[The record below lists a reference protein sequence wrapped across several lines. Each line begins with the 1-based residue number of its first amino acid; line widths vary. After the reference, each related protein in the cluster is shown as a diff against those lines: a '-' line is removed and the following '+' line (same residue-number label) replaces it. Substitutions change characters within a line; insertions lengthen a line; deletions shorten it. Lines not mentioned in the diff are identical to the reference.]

1 MTACLP
7 AVYQYLIS
15 LGGFILPQTNK
26 TISGI
31 KNDLVLLDAGKTLD
45 QVKKSEATDRRSS
58 WHGVTNTVLKE
69 MDVEFDSGF
78 TVSARGAASKAPLS

>member
-1 MTACLP
+1 MPACSLP
-7 AVYQYLIS
+7 VFDII
-15 LGGFILPQTNK
+15 GGFILPQTNK

-31 KNDLVLLDAGKTLD
+31 KNDLVRLDAGKALD
-45 QVKKSEATDRRSS
+45 QVKKSEATGCRSS

-69 MDVEFDSGF
+69 TDVEFDSGF